1 MAASTGASIGAAGDL
16 FQGIASG
23 VGSFAEAKG
32 YKKAAKYA
40 AQNAIIAREAGD
52 IKLAQTERQIFKV
65 IGQQAAGYAGA
76 GLTMGGSAQA
86 VMRDSVSQ
94 GALEKAIVNTQAMID
109 VNGYLAQEAQF
120 KAMAK
125 ASKAAGIGSI
135 VGGIASA
142 ASVIAMSDDRLKSN
156 KVMVGNINGINI
168 YDYDI
173 FGQRQRGVLVSEI
186 TIQAPHALGPV
197 VEGYQTVDY
206 GMLGLAYLL
215 TEEGQGRA

>member
-1 MAASTGASIGAAGDL
+1 MAPGL
-16 FQGIASG
+16 
-23 VGSFAEAKG
+23 
-32 YKKAAKYA
+32 
-40 AQNAIIAREAGD
+40 AR
-52 IKLAQTERQIFKV
+52 IKLAQTGRQIFKV
-65 IGQQAAGYAGA
+65 LGQQAAGYGGA

-215 TEEGQGRA
+215 TEEGQGRAQYR